1 MLAIDFNATSSPRVV
16 QLLVLS
22 QRLQDDL
29 FEFVVVR
36 VRPSFCTAPGRA
48 LRRWSGFDVGRQLRL
63 FLVHRPRGPCSS
75 VSASV
80 RREVT
85 PTLPSFP
92 FSLRLSP
99 SSPPLNHTSYGP
111 SPILSHSF
119 PFWRV
124 PGPLW
129 STLSVTTRP
138 NLPNPCS
145 LEIFSSTNIC
155 R

>member
-1 MLAIDFNATSSPRVV
+1 VFCQSDDAKRERRRGCCVGLSRVI
-16 QLLVLS
+16 
-22 QRLQDDL
+22 
-29 FEFVVVR
+29 
-36 VRPSFCTAPGRA
+36 P
-48 LRRWSGFDVGRQLRL
+48 
-63 FLVHRPRGPCSS
+63 FL
-75 VSASV
+75 
-80 RREVT
+80 
-85 PTLPSFP
+85 
-92 FSLRLSP
+92 LRLSP

-155 R
+155 RLKSARFRSSCVPPLVLVGTPQKSVARAWQLVVRSLSELTQRRGASEVARRLSPRV